1 MMASSEACP
10 RCDGTGKIKDKWWEP
25 GDLGDGYDMCGDCN
39 GTGKKPSVCP
49 TCGYRSRRGSFSN
62 SADSIAPAGLCR
74 DPFHSPTRDLE
85 AETEQIAEIL
95 NRPHEPR
102 YECQQCGK
110 SPEEHGQAPTDP
122 MPGSEITKGPT
133 ITYIRGLGRDY
144 PVPKRS
150 HLYFGN
156 FDYVGDPLC
165 CYGWNRADDE
175 GDGSGYS
182 IWRGNTGK
190 LGICKICLRRAKRE
204 GLIEWQPAY
213 KGHQPNGRD

>member
-1 MMASSEACP
+1 MASSEACP
-10 RCDGTGKIKDKWWEP
+10 HCDGNGYVFTPDDRTVP
-25 GDLGDGYDMCGDCN
+25 CDACDGF
-39 GTGKKPSVCP
+39 GKKPSVCP
-49 TCGYRSRRGSFSN
+49 TCGNRSRRGSFSN

-74 DPFHSPTRDLE
+74 NLFHS
-85 AETEQIAEIL
+85 
-95 NRPHEPR
+95 
-102 YECQQCGK
+102 
-110 SPEEHGQAPTDP
+110 QAPTDP
-122 MPGSEITKGPT
+122 MPGSEIRKGPT
-133 ITYIRGLGRDY
+133 MTYIRGLGRDY

-165 CYGWNRADDE
+165 RYGWNRDDDE

-190 LGICKICLRRAKRE
+190 LGICRICLRRAKRE